1 MLNKSLYI
9 VAMEQHL
16 IEQEHEVSVMILLE
30 ML

>member
-9 VAMEQHL
+9 VAMEQQL
-16 IEQEHEVSVMILLE
+16 IEQVHEVSVMILLE

>member
-16 IEQEHEVSVMILLE
+16 IEQVHEVSVMILLE